1 MVVQGGHFIGTLAG
15 VFRFAGTMV
24 SVCPRVPSLG
34 SRRGCFR
41 NKIRRNVIVR
51 SGRFSAFSTPV
62 LCTGSISKLMFHG
75 GGVQVGARCGPF
87 R

>member
-1 MVVQGGHFIGTLAG
+1 
-15 VFRFAGTMV
+15 MV
-24 SVCPRVPSLG
+24 SVCPRVPGLG

-41 NKIRRNVIVR
+41 NNGSKNVIVR

-62 LCTGSISKLMFHG
+62 LCTGSMSKLVFHG
-75 GGVQVGARCGPF
+75 GIVGAGARFGPF